1 MTGSSPEATAPTETI
16 PVDPQISDVSATVDS
31 SNTETQGDK
40 SLLESVQAALKEGA
54 TEASPGSGPEP
65 EASGSPK
72 AAVADPV
79 TDEPLGDLTP
89 EELSKY
95 APKTQRRM
103 QHLLQQRH
111 EFESRATA
119 AEEKATRF
127 DQIVGYTEANRL
139 SNDDVAAIFEIGAL
153 VKNDPEKAY
162 DKLLPVFL
170 HVSKLTG
177 RVLPP
182 DVEERVNLGYLP
194 KQDAQELV
202 RLQTRTALNEQR
214 LADQAKQSQEA
225 QERNLAETR
234 DREIQSTAVAWEEQR
249 TKTDPDWSSKKDLVL
264 SVMQADAAQK
274 GYPSNKAETIALL
287 NGALEKVDAQLA
299 RFRPQPKAI
308 TPVLG
313 TSSASATA
321 EPKSAL
327 EAARMAVGGAR

>member
-1 MTGSSPEATAPTETI
+1 MAGSSPELTAPTDE
-16 PVDPQISDVSATVDS
+16 VDTKISDVSAPADS
-31 SNTETQGDK
+31 STTEQQGDK
-40 SLLESVQAALKEGA
+40 SLLESVQAALKDGA

-65 EASGSPK
+65 EASGSTK
-72 AAVADPV
+72 ADPAAPD

-103 QHLLQQRH
+103 QQLLSQRH
-111 EFESRATA
+111 ELETRATA
-119 AEEKATRF
+119 AEEKASRF

-202 RLQTRTALNEQR
+202 RLQTRAALDEQR
-214 LADQAKQSQEA
+214 RADREKQDEA
-225 QERNLAETR
+225 ARERSLTETR
-234 DREIQSTAVAWEEQR
+234 DREVNDAAVAWEEQR

-264 SVMQADAAQK
+264 SVMQADAVQK
-274 GYPSNKAETIALL
+274 GYPSNKAEVKALL
-287 NGALEKVDAQLA
+287 DGALAKVDAQIA
-299 RFRPQPKAI
+299 RFRPSPKAI

-313 TSSASATA
+313 NSSTGATA

-327 EAARMAVGGAR
+327 EAARAALG

>member
-1 MTGSSPEATAPTETI
+1 MTGSSPEATASAEQVEPK
-16 PVDPQISDVSATVDS
+16 VSDVSATVDS
-31 SNTETQGDK
+31 SATETQGEK
-40 SLLESVQAALKEGA
+40 SLLESVQAALEKGT

-72 AAVADPV
+72 AETPAPD
-79 TDEPLGDLTP
+79 TDEPLGELTP
-89 EELSKY
+89 EELSKC

-103 QHLLQQRH
+103 QQLLSQRH
-111 EFESRATA
+111 ELETRATA

-170 HVSKLTG
+170 HVSRLTG

-202 RLQTRTALNEQR
+202 RLQTRSALTEQR
-214 LADQAKQSQEA
+214 MADQARQAEEA
-225 QERNLAETR
+225 RERTLTETR

-249 TKTDPDWSSKKDLVL
+249 AKTDPDWSSKKDLVL

-274 GYPSNKAETIALL
+274 GYPTDKASTIALL
-287 NGALEKVDAQLA
+287 DGALAKVDAQLA

-313 TSSASATA
+313 TSSAGATA

-327 EAARMAVGGAR
+327 EAARMAIGGAR